1 MKAILNKVKHSYRV
15 AKSTIREKSKSKK
28 RNPQWDNVRD
38 EHVLNHPT
46 CAACG
51 SSKRL
56 QVHHI
61 QPFHLYPELE
71 LEPTNLITLC
81 MDISECH
88 LSLGHG
94 DNFRMFNPDILND
107 INLFINATEDGKIK
121 IIEEAKLKRK
131 DA

>member
-1 MKAILNKVKHSYRV
+1 M
-15 AKSTIREKSKSKK
+15 
-28 RNPQWDNVRD
+28 
-38 EHVLNHPT
+38 LNHPT

-51 SSKRL
+51 SNKRL

-88 LSLGHG
+88 LLLGHG

-107 INLFINATEDGKIK
+107 INLFINANQDGKIK

>member
-1 MKAILNKVKHSYRV
+1 MKAILNKVKHTYRV
-15 AKSTIREKSKSKK
+15 VKSTIREKSKSKK
-28 RNPQWDNVRD
+28 RNPLWDNIRD

-51 SSKRL
+51 SNKRL

-88 LSLGHG
+88 LLLGHG

-107 INLFINATEDGKIK
+107 INLFINANQDGKIK